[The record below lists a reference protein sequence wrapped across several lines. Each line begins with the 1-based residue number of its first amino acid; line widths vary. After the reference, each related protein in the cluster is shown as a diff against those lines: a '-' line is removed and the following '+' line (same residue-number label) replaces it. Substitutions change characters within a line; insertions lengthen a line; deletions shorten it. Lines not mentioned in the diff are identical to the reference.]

1 MQNKLAQHTKP
12 TNFKLVEGS
21 NYEVIMS
28 FDHKEIVNYEHFKAL
43 ANAIFKTNST
53 FVTVNDC
60 IVQTKDIRIIK
71 PTNKP
76 TNTQLKENKEA
87 EILKEAE
94 YKKLLEEESRFQK
107 YAVEWMNKRFPKGW
121 SIGDKLKNLD
131 KITRDFQS

>member
-1 MQNKLAQHTKP
+1 MQNKLAQRTKP
-12 TNFKLVEGS
+12 TNFKIVEGS

-71 PTNKP
+71 PTNRP

-87 EILKEAE
+87 EILREAE
-94 YKKLLEEESRFQK
+94 YKKQIEEESRFQK
-107 YAVEWMNKRFPKGW
+107 HAVKWMNKRFPKGW